1 MSGAGFPEIVLAS
14 ASPRRA
20 ALLRQIGLEFDVIP
34 SRIEEGVGV
43 GDPAEVAEALALS
56 KAEDVAGVA
65 GRAIVIGADT
75 VVAVG
80 GEILGKPIDCDDAR
94 RMLERLSGRVHSV
107 VTGIA
112 VIDAWAPRTV
122 VDHEE
127 TRVWFKSLD
136 PEEID
141 LYVESGEPLDK
152 AGAYGIQ
159 GLGSVIV
166 ERIEGCYFNVVGLP
180 LPRLSRIL
188 RTFGI
193 DILKGSGKR

>member
-1 MSGAGFPEIVLAS
+1 
-14 ASPRRA
+14 
-20 ALLRQIGLEFDVIP
+20 LLRQVGIEFDVIP
-34 SRIEEGVGV
+34 SRVEEGIGV
-43 GDPAEVAEALALS
+43 GDPVEIAEALALS
-56 KAEDVAGVA
+56 KAQDVARLA

-80 GEILGKPIDCDDAR
+80 GEILGKPVDCDDAR
-94 RMLERLSGRVHSV
+94 RMLESLSGRVHSV

-112 VIDAWAPRTV
+112 VIDASVPLTL

-127 TRVWFKSLD
+127 TRVWFKPLD

-141 LYVESGEPLDK
+141 AYVRSGEPLDK

-180 LPRLSRIL
+180 LLRLSKML
-188 RTFGI
+188 KTFGI
-193 DILKGSGKR
+193 DILKGSGMR